1 MCSDSSVSPP
11 PSPQRTHSPEVPT
24 VLAPLGP
31 HTDSHHRSIVQEWWR
46 QEIAPWK
53 ALILG
58 RHYAA
63 QYDQMSAESR
73 WLYEKYR
80 YDIHFHYGT
89 DTAPPPQEMWA
100 DGILHLGTAAAQHW
114 FFQQE
119 MKEFCDTSS
128 SDDL

>member
-1 MCSDSSVSPP
+1 MSSDSSISPP
-11 PSPQRTHSPEVPT
+11 PSPQHTRDPAVPT

-31 HTDSHHRSIVQEWWR
+31 HADSRHRSIVQEWWR

-58 RHYAA
+58 RHYTA
-63 QYDQMSAESR
+63 QYDQMSTENR

-80 YDIHFHYGT
+80 YDVQFHYGT
-89 DTAPPPQEMWA
+89 ETAPPPQEMWA
-100 DGILHLGTAAAQHW
+100 DGILHLGIAAAQRW

-119 MKEFCDTSS
+119 MREFCDTSS
-128 SDDL
+128 GDDL